1 MPEREGGRGKAAD
14 KGSVFRSFQQVTY
27 RIFRAMHQQVGG
39 DESRFEGAGSGCRR
53 SLGTAIGMRDGGKVG
68 PSKFLAIDVAS
79 QKVLDTGTIG
89 SGRGTKDARDRSGC
103 ARTFPPSGAKRVLV
117 GWVFARCNRAHR
129 CVDKRDLGG
138 EQVAEQT

>member
-1 MPEREGGRGKAAD
+1 MPERESGRGKAAD

-103 ARTFPPSGAKRVLV
+103 ARTFAPSGAKRARA
-117 GWVFARCNRAHR
+117 GWVFARCSRAQ
-129 CVDKRDLGG
+129 GG
-138 EQVAEQT
+138 VARRGLRGAQGA

>member
-79 QKVLDTGTIG
+79 QKVIDTVTIG
-89 SGRGTKDARDRSGC
+89 AGRCPKYTRHQPDC
-103 ARTFPPSGAKRVLV
+103 
-117 GWVFARCNRAHR
+117 
-129 CVDKRDLGG
+129 
-138 EQVAEQT
+138 